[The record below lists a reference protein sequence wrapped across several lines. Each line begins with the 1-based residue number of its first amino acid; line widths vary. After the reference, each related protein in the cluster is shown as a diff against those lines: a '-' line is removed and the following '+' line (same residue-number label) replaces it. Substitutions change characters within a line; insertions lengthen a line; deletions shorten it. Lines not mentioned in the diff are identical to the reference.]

1 MTTRTRRRAACMIE
15 AHRLARS
22 GQYAHH
28 FQVEQA
34 LLETYPEA
42 LAWFDVETVRMG
54 LKAVCDEAF
63 RERQLVPSNIRA

>member
-1 MTTRTRRRAACMIE
+1 MIE

-28 FQVEQA
+28 FQIEQA
-34 LLETYPEA
+34 LLESYPEA

-54 LKAVCDEAF
+54 LRAVCDEAF
-63 RERQLVPSNIRA
+63 REQQIALSAPPP